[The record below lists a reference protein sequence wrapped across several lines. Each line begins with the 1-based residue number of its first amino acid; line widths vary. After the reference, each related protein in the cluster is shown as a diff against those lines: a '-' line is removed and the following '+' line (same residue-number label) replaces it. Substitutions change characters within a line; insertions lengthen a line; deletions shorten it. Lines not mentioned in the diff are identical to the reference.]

1 MIDRFLKKVFAFSRA
16 IAALIVFLCVLIV
29 VGGIAYFLVSGSK
42 GVSTPDFDEVIET
55 EKMIL
60 ELGRKV
66 DKENYKEISERRAV
80 ETKYG
85 DKIQKIVVE
94 NGLDQAAYDIY
105 VRQMSDLDKKYR
117 TQFIEGLKRFMRDGN
132 SYIKKQ
138 GNKTDMSTADVANL
152 YDDMFDSAITE
163 SEMSRVES
171 KAKRIGSLIAIG
183 SALSAMIL
191 FLIIPLLLQI
201 EVNTRKTSKLEEQ
214 QN

>member
-1 MIDRFLKKVFAFSRA
+1 MSRGGFARA
-16 IAALIVFLCVLIV
+16 
-29 VGGIAYFLVSGSK
+29 S
-42 GVSTPDFDEVIET
+42 
-55 EKMIL
+55 
-60 ELGRKV
+60 
-66 DKENYKEISERRAV
+66 NYKEISERRAV

-94 NGLDQAAYDIY
+94 NGLDQAVYDIY

-117 TQFIEGLKRFMRDGN
+117 TQFIEGLKRFMKDGN

>member
-1 MIDRFLKKVFAFSRA
+1 
-16 IAALIVFLCVLIV
+16 VFLCVLIV